1 MPHLAL
7 QSAAEVR
14 CNRALQRHSRRL
26 LCSQPFTS
34 LLPVSEFHVLCLPI
48 PPPERGRP
56 DSWEAVGGF
65 KTSFANLREVLS
77 HEVVLHE
84 FDAETDK
91 LTRALPWIGPVEAGK
106 VFLVRGEWN
115 IPFIKEASEF
125 PRGANDDQVDG
136 VSGAYIMLKG
146 QKPVWLV

>member
-1 MPHLAL
+1 L
-7 QSAAEVR
+7 VG
-14 CNRALQRHSRRL
+14 
-26 LCSQPFTS
+26 
-34 LLPVSEFHVLCLPI
+34 V
-48 PPPERGRP
+48 
-56 DSWEAVGGF
+56 EAVGGF

-84 FDAETDK
+84 FGAETDK
-91 LTRALPWIGPVEAGK
+91 LTRALPWIGLAEAGK
-106 VFLVRGEWN
+106 VFLVRGDWN

-136 VSGAYIMLKG
+136 VSGAYIMRKG